1 MTPRACVCAAV
12 WSGARVK
19 FALAMLVLVG
29 GELTAQGPAAAEP
42 RRAHL
47 GRVLGPDGAP
57 VAGASVTFL
66 SRDNGLGSGADVVR
80 AVARDNGRFRAALLR
95 GRDYRAYA
103 VAPAGTLLE
112 AAPVVSALSELG
124 VPVTELRFAADDVA
138 APPETF
144 VVRGLEPWRELGE
157 VRLQLWI
164 DGCPLAMEDE
174 VVGPSGSVRLPP
186 LPQAEMQAFVFVR
199 GQLVHAEDY
208 GSGFR
213 MPAPF
218 VVRGR
223 VVDADGAAVAG
234 ASIHR
239 VYSSWTQRGALPS
252 RGLVRRFEVAK
263 TDQDGRAEWLLAAY
277 EDPFV
282 EKQNNL
288 PPRTFVASAAGFRGC
303 VAGFTKE
310 VLCDHEIITDRVED
324 RTLPFVLE
332 RAEPV
337 QVSFGQGV
345 SVTGISWSAHYHMH
359 HDEASY
365 ATHHDVGVAGV
376 VSEDGATITPWP
388 KGAEEPRVF
397 LLGVTPRL
405 APEHPFARVV
415 APWPMEVPLA
425 APAGARAATPPVVP
439 VCVRVVDAS
448 GGPAS
453 ELDVGLFSMERGLDE
468 PFAIPAATDAGGR
481 LVLPASPGRY
491 LLVVLGRSEWLRHEF
506 EVAPAMDPL
515 ELRLGPMPQMR
526 LRVVDIAGLPLEGVG
541 VGSSGAGSRST
552 RDPLQSVLQE
562 VAQSFHGRYFSRIES
577 DRDGRLVLPFIAAA
591 GRSVSFRLRTW
602 SREGPALTSARLSLT
617 ETDDFEEI
625 VLKAK

>member
-1 MTPRACVCAAV
+1 
-12 WSGARVK
+12 
-19 FALAMLVLVG
+19 
-29 GELTAQGPAAAEP
+29 
-42 RRAHL
+42 
-47 GRVLGPDGAP
+47 
-57 VAGASVTFL
+57 
-66 SRDNGLGSGADVVR
+66 
-80 AVARDNGRFRAALLR
+80 
-95 GRDYRAYA
+95 
-103 VAPAGTLLE
+103 
-112 AAPVVSALSELG
+112 
-124 VPVTELRFAADDVA
+124 VTELRFAADEVS
-138 APPETF
+138 APAETF
-144 VVRGLEPWRELGE
+144 EVRGLEPWREFGE
-157 VRLQLWI
+157 MRLQLWI
-164 DGCPLAMEDE
+164 DGCPLAIEDE
-174 VVGPSGSVRLPP
+174 VIGPSGSVRLPP

-282 EKQNNL
+282 KKQNNL

-337 QVSFGQGV
+337 QVLFGQDV
-345 SVTGISWSAHYHMH
+345 SATGISWSAHYQMH

-365 ATHHDVGVAGV
+365 VTHHDVGVGGV
-376 VSEDGATITPWP
+376 VSEGGATITPWP
-388 KGAEEPRVF
+388 SGAEEPRVF
-397 LLGVTPRL
+397 LLGVMPRL

-425 APAGARAATPPVVP
+425 VPAGARAATPPVVP

-468 PFAIPAATDAGGR
+468 PFAIPAATDTGGR

-491 LLVVLGRSEWLRHEF
+491 LLVVLGRREWVRHEF
-506 EVAPAMDPL
+506 EVTPAMDPL
-515 ELRLGPMPQMR
+515 ELRLEPMAQMR
-526 LRVVDIAGLPLEGVG
+526 LRVVDIEGRPLGGVS
-541 VGSSGAGSRST
+541 VGSSGSGRRST
-552 RDPLQSVLQE
+552 TDPLQSVLQE
-562 VAQSFHGRYFSRIES
+562 VAQSFHWRYFSRIES
-577 DRDGRLVLPFIAAA
+577 DSDGRLALPFIAAA
-591 GRSVSFRLRTW
+591 GRSVSFRLQTFR
-602 SREGPALTSARLSLT
+602 REGPMLTSMRLALT
-617 ETDDFEEI
+617 ETEDFEEI
-625 VLKAK
+625 VLREK